1 MGLLFVRFIGFLEDN
16 QNRARFLTQKK
27 SYHTTE
33 IMLMFFFFKHT
44 QTLFALATSSR
55 GAIKIPCSIVVQ
67 VSTALLN
74 NLVQKSMGAN
84 FFYSTS

>member
-16 QNRARFLTQKK
+16 QNRAARVFLPKK
-27 SYHTTE
+27 ELPYHGNNVNVP
-33 IMLMFFFFKHT
+33 FFLNT

-55 GAIKIPCSIVVQ
+55 GAIKIPCSIVQ